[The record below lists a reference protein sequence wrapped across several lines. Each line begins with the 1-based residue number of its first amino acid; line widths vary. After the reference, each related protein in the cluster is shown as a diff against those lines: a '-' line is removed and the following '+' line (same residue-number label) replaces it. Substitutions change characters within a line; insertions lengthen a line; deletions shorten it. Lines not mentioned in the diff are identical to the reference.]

1 MLRPTMPRFCLAA
14 LLLLLTSAQVS
25 AQDLPLPDWST
36 SSLECPAT
44 VRERDVLR
52 CTLTVRRGAVDRF
65 DEPAGTEW
73 TVTLPD
79 KALFAE
85 VDAESGATFDPERRV
100 LQGQALIAPAGVQA
114 VRFSLVAAPET
125 DGTRLTVRASVAGA
139 ETTYLS
145 ATTEAEAR
153 RRPGETTA
161 IGPVAVTSAGLW
173 VMGFLATGPIFI
185 GGCALLGGARPGV
198 LGLAVAAWVAAGFLL
213 VFAAL
218 AREDARLLS
227 DYREAACVV
236 TDTGLHT
243 RTSGQGRHATNI
255 SEPFVAVRFEVAGR
269 TTFGTGFDS
278 GSHLR
283 VGGGTWPGR
292 ELAAFG
298 PGAAVPCWYD
308 PEDPARAIVVRG
320 PGGAYLFGLLP
331 LGLLALVARPLWQAV
346 TRGMR
351 RTA

>member
-1 MLRPTMPRFCLAA
+1 MLRPTMSRFRLAPLVLLA
-14 LLLLLTSAQVS
+14 LAPVS
-25 AQDLPLPDWST
+25 TLGQDLPLPDWST
-36 SSLECPAT
+36 SSLDCPAT
-44 VRERDVLR
+44 VRERDVVR
-52 CTLTVRRGAVDRF
+52 CTLTLRRGAVDRF

-73 TVTLPD
+73 TVTLPPQ
-79 KALFAE
+79 ALFAE
-85 VDAESGATFDPERRV
+85 VETGAEATFDPERRV

-125 DGTRLTVRASVAGA
+125 DGSRLTLRASVAGA
-139 ETTYLS
+139 DTTYLS
-145 ATTEAEAR
+145 ATTEVDPR
-153 RRPGETTA
+153 RRVGETTA
-161 IGPVAVTSAGLW
+161 LGPVAVTSAGLW
-173 VMGFLATGPIFI
+173 VLGFLATGPIFI
-185 GGCALLGGARPGV
+185 GGCALLGGPRPGV
-198 LGLAVAAWVAAGFLL
+198 LGLAVAAWVASGFLL

-255 SEPFVAVRFEVAGR
+255 SEPFVAVRFELAGT

-283 VGGGTWPGR
+283 VGGATWPGR
-292 ELAAFG
+292 ELEAFG
-298 PGAAVPCWYD
+298 PGAEVPCWYD

-331 LGLLALVARPLWQAV
+331 LGLLALVARPLWRAV
-346 TRGMR
+346 TRGR
-351 RTA
+351 RR